1 MKLYLKKRSGILLV
15 GSLVLLFS
23 YQQCSDVDL
32 IPKQAID
39 SLSSRMRSA
48 LPPPER
54 RPILLRLVVFVDQS
68 YSMIQGKCASDL
80 DGKNTDYKGDSKGCK
95 PEPGIDPQMH
105 RYSAMEEWLD
115 ELDEKGNVEGDDI
128 KIALIPFSGGTHS
141 RPRTGENPALFKFRS
156 MSATRQRLTQLRQ
169 EQVDE
174 MKRMETSDP
183 MTKSPPAA
191 SYMGTTA
198 PRATIDFTYTVIK
211 EEMKAL
217 EKAEA
222 LAFTPFQVIYMSDG
236 VFKPLTEHWDK
247 VWKYSR
253 CDRYPDYPLCYD
265 LRRDFRNEI
274 GDVDEN
280 TFDNTAASLKSI
292 LNLNKD
298 FPSSS
303 LNLKFVK
310 IHPDRVSSDDMNSG
324 SLSSKYR
331 NLFDEI
337 KETISPESEK
347 DKLVKIYSQFDAH
360 RPFSIFSNYDTRT
373 YKIDHFYIMNL
384 NQFVNEYG
392 HIVNDS
398 DGDGLSDTE
407 ETRLGFAIDQPRSN
421 GVCLD
426 AITHLYGCKI
436 LGCDANSDIDGD
448 GLNSCEE
455 ATLSTDP
462 RNIDSDGDGIM
473 DSHEAIRNLSPIKD
487 ERKKLSGTDSVTDHG
502 HFLKGASPFTDLRQ
516 IPNEY
521 LIQFSIDEI
530 NFATKAD
537 SQLTNSTSATEY
549 DVQIDNIPIGN
560 TASVEY
566 LPKMTT
572 HTQSVREIDLYPL
585 GVSHTLNQNQVI
597 YVVYVRSIQDPDDSY
612 WLIKR
617 MNVNLSE
624 SNPEFVLDL
633 SKLKE
638 IR

>member
-1 MKLYLKKRSGILLV
+1 
-15 GSLVLLFS
+15 
-23 YQQCSDVDL
+23 
-32 IPKQAID
+32 
-39 SLSSRMRSA
+39 
-48 LPPPER
+48 
-54 RPILLRLVVFVDQS
+54 
-68 YSMIQGKCASDL
+68 
-80 DGKNTDYKGDSKGCK
+80 
-95 PEPGIDPQMH
+95 
-105 RYSAMEEWLD
+105 
-115 ELDEKGNVEGDDI
+115 
-128 KIALIPFSGGTHS
+128 
-141 RPRTGENPALFKFRS
+141 
-156 MSATRQRLTQLRQ
+156 
-169 EQVDE
+169 
-174 MKRMETSDP
+174 
-183 MTKSPPAA
+183 
-191 SYMGTTA
+191 
-198 PRATIDFTYTVIK
+198 
-211 EEMKAL
+211 
-217 EKAEA
+217 
-222 LAFTPFQVIYMSDG
+222 
-236 VFKPLTEHWDK
+236 
-247 VWKYSR
+247 
-253 CDRYPDYPLCYD
+253 
-265 LRRDFRNEI
+265 
-274 GDVDEN
+274 
-280 TFDNTAASLKSI
+280 
-292 LNLNKD
+292 
-298 FPSSS
+298 
-303 LNLKFVK
+303 
-310 IHPDRVSSDDMNSG
+310 
-324 SLSSKYR
+324 
-331 NLFDEI
+331 
-337 KETISPESEK
+337 
-347 DKLVKIYSQFDAH
+347 
-360 RPFSIFSNYDTRT
+360 
-373 YKIDHFYIMNL
+373 MNL